1 MTITRYETGPRIS
14 QAVVHN
20 GVVYLTGQNGTPGL
34 PVREQTQETLDQIDR
49 LLEKVGSHKS
59 RILSTTLW
67 LADINDFDAVNEVWE
82 SWVDRDNPPARATGE
97 VKMITPD
104 YKVEII
110 VIAGVCDGTTSAAQ

>member
-82 SWVDRDNPPARATGE
+82 SWVDLDNPPARATGE

>member
-34 PVREQTQETLDQIDR
+34 SVRQQTRETLDHIDR
-49 LLEKVGSHKS
+49 LLEKAGSHKS

-82 SWVDRDNPPARATGE
+82 SWVDGDNPPARATGE

-110 VIAGVCDGTTSAAQ
+110 VVAGVCDGTTSAAQ